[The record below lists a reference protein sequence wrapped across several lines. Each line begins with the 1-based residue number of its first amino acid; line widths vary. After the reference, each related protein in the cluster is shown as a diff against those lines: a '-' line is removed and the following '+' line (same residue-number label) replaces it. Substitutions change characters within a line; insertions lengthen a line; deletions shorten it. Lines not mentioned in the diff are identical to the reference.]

1 MRDAYMDDKNKITDY
16 HPQQNRD
23 DREDDRFFKNNL
35 DNSIEEDL
43 DKGIENQI
51 TNTKTLIIQLM
62 SFKHNRKEEP
72 WSIS

>member
-1 MRDAYMDDKNKITDY
+1 MLIWTIRIKLQIITLNKIEMT
-16 HPQQNRD
+16 
-23 DREDDRFFKNNL
+23 EKMTGFFKNNL

-51 TNTKTLIIQLM
+51 TNTKILIIQLM